1 VVFTSHDKIESTATG
16 FPGICYPQPT
26 IFRFCFNIL
35 KFDMKRKA
43 IVAARNKKA
52 KKKARADDINV
63 QEESAII
70 PRVSDLGSFETIP
83 IEMQR
88 YIIADIFLA
97 SPLTKDNY
105 RIIIRIKSTCVR
117 FKQILDVACGEDFYW
132 GELYLKIFG
141 DLSKNKTKKCKS
153 AKDKFLAVYST
164 ILEIWPQDAS
174 ATERDNGMLTVIK
187 LKDCYLF

>member
-1 VVFTSHDKIESTATG
+1 MVFTSHDQINRYRFSRNLLTQY
-16 FPGICYPQPT
+16 FSFWLI
-26 IFRFCFNIL
+26 IFIL

-52 KKKARADDINV
+52 KKKARVDDINV
-63 QEESAII
+63 EEESAVI

-83 IEMQR
+83 VEMQR

-97 SPLTKDNY
+97 SPLTTENF
-105 RIIIRIKSTCVR
+105 RTIIRIKSTCVR
-117 FKQILDVACGEDFYW
+117 FKQFLDVACGEDFYW

-174 ATERDNGMLTVIK
+174 ATERDNGTLAIIIK
-187 LKDCYLF
+187 LKDCYLL